1 MMRETPFSRT
11 EPPESGHLA
20 HNMDTTQ
27 HIVLKT
33 PQNAIYCV

>member
-1 MMRETPFSRT
+1 MTCQKPLSRT
-11 EPPESGHLA
+11 EPPESRLLA
-20 HNMDTTQ
+20 HRMDTTQ